1 MGPTRIQFIAAALDD
16 TTVSIQFSAV
26 SWGLSYALLL
36 GILVFMRRF
45 KEAGIG
51 VAIVLV
57 LAILA
62 GTF

>member
-1 MGPTRIQFIAAALDD
+1 MGPTRIQFIAATLDD

-36 GILVFMRRF
+36 GVLVYMRRF

-51 VAIVLV
+51 VGIVLT